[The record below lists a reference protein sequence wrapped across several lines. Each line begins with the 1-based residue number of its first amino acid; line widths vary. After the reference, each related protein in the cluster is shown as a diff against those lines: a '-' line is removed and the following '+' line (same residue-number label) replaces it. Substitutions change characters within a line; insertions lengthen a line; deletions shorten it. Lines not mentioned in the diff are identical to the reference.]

1 MPSKINKS
9 SKGLFGGLIPQKSAA
24 TSKRSPGTVESKSP
38 LISQK
43 VGPKEGS
50 SHQLK
55 PDNLLVAGARRKV
68 ALAMGDVGGDDL
80 DGGAASVHDASLPVK
95 ALVYTEAFQSE
106 KKMGD
111 LDDDALS
118 SATGTTVRGRGSP
131 CSIADISSLESVPSP
146 LLATTGGREGE
157 ATKGK
162 SLTMSKHKT
171 CVHMYVRTY
180 VQYVYKYLCMQ
191 DMCTYVHMYIYAHA
205 RTVRV

>member
-24 TSKRSPGTVESKSP
+24 TAKRSTGTMEIKSP
-38 LISQK
+38 PSSQK

-68 ALAMGDVGGDDL
+68 ALAMGDVGGDDV

-131 CSIADISSLESVPSP
+131 CSIADISSLESAPSP
-146 LLATTGGREGE
+146 LAATGGREEE
-157 ATKGK
+157 AAKGK

-171 CVHMYVRTY
+171 CV
-180 VQYVYKYLCMQ
+180 L
-191 DMCTYVHMYIYAHA
+191 MYIYAHVC
-205 RTVRV
+205 TVLM